1 MEVKQSVL
9 VHAAKTLALAA
20 HRGQAY
26 GRRIPFEEHLKSV
39 AEIGRQFGEKIEAA
53 CWLHDI
59 LEDCPHIDAQRDILP
74 LVGPEVLAIIQAVTD
89 EPGKNRKE
97 RKAKTYP
104 KIRSNPDAIIVK
116 LCDRICNARYSK
128 ENGDPEFKMYQ
139 KEHTEFVQAL
149 SDGQARAYPLWME
162 LNELINA

>member
-9 VHAAKTLALAA
+9 VHAAKTLAMAA
-20 HRGQAY
+20 HGGQTY
-26 GRRIPFEEHLKSV
+26 GRREPFLFHLSQV
-39 AEIGRQFGEKIEAA
+39 AAMGSRFGETIEAA

-59 LEDCPHIDAQRDILP
+59 LEDCPNISPRLDLLP
-74 LVGPEVLAIIQAVTD
+74 LVGMEVLEIVYALTD

-116 LCDRICNARYSK
+116 LCDRICNVRYSK